1 MPDVVIVDTTVL
13 LNVLDVPPRNQ
24 NRDAVLAEFDALVD
38 GGASILLPMAVVF
51 ETGNHIARLPN
62 GGRRRHHA
70 EHFCDQ
76 VRMALED
83 EAPWTLVPL
92 PEPAALAQWLGKFP
106 DHVMRGRPEKKKK
119 GGPSMSDLSIT
130 EAWEAARTRHP
141 NRRVRIWSLD
151 GDLRGYDRR
160 P

>member
-1 MPDVVIVDTTVL
+1 MSDVVIVDTTVL
-13 LNVLDVPPRNQ
+13 LNVLDIPQRNQ
-24 NRDAVLAEFDALVD
+24 HRDAVLAEFDALVD

-51 ETGNHIARLPN
+51 ETGNHIAKLSD

-70 EHFCDQ
+70 ERFCDQ
-76 VRMALED
+76 VRKTLEG

-92 PEPAALAQWLGKFP
+92 PEPADLAQCLDEFP
-106 DHVMRGRPEKKKK
+106 DHAMRGRPEK
-119 GGPSMSDLSIT
+119 GPGMSDLSIIK
-130 EAWEAARTRHP
+130 AWEAACTRHP

-151 GDLRGYDRR
+151 GDLQSYDRH

>member
-13 LNVLDVPPRNQ
+13 LNVLDIPPRNQ
-24 NRDAVLAEFDALVD
+24 NRDAVLAEFGALVD

-70 EHFCDQ
+70 ERFCDQ

-92 PEPAALAQWLGKFP
+92 PEPADLAQWLDKFP
-106 DHVMRGRPEKKKK
+106 DHAMRKTGM
-119 GGPSMSDLSIT
+119 GDLSIIK
-130 EAWEAARTRHP
+130 AWEAARTRHP
-141 NRRVRIWSLD
+141 NRRVRIWSFD
-151 GDLRGYDRR
+151 GDLQGYDRH

>member
-1 MPDVVIVDTTVL
+1 MPDVVIIDTTVL
-13 LNVLDVPPRNQ
+13 LNVLDVPRRNQ
-24 NRDAVLAEFDALVD
+24 DRDAVLAEFKKLVEREV
-38 GGASILLPMAVVF
+38 SLLLPMAALF

-76 VRMALED
+76 VRMALEGK
-83 EAPWTLVPL
+83 APWTPVPL
-92 PEPAALAQWLGKFP
+92 PEPADLAQWLGEFP
-106 DHVMRGRPEKKKK
+106 DHVMRGQPER
-119 GGPSMSDLSIT
+119 GPGMSDLSIIK
-130 EAWEAARTRHP
+130 AWKAARTRHP

-151 GDLRGYDRR
+151 GDLQSYDRH

>member
-13 LNVLDVPPRNQ
+13 LNVLDIPPRNQ
-24 NRDAVLAEFDALVD
+24 NRDAVLAEFGALVD

-62 GGRRRHHA
+62 GGWRRHHA
-70 EHFCDQ
+70 ERFCDH

-92 PEPAALAQWLGKFP
+92 PEPADLAQWLGKFP
-106 DHVMRGRPEKKKK
+106 DHVMRGQPER
-119 GGPSMSDLSIT
+119 GPGMSDLSIT
-130 EAWEAARTRHP
+130 EAWEAACTRHP
-141 NRRVRIWSLD
+141 NRRVRIWSFD
-151 GDLRGYDRR
+151 SDLQGYDRH